1 MKSLSCQ
8 HHREAFLKSFTIA
21 SRTKPIRRS
30 DSPREVCL
38 SFSARATLAFKLNG
52 GFTSFARSAAAR
64 SEAEETVSKRPKSLL
79 NDFNGTDA
87 AVLKAAAAVPAIA
100 GSGERAPLKN
110 AEIAAAFIAEFIQN
124 AGKTRALHESN
135 PGAGDRNSR
144 LTIET
149 TYPAHLTRPEISLPR
164 EVLNSIAVVLRGMG
178 VRGAVCIGN
187 GKFSEVFSLRDA
199 DGNRTGS
206 AVKIS
211 TKTSNLDSIKT
222 GQAGTEAYALL
233 VGEMLAASGGG
244 PSPFMPQRMLSLGCT
259 LLAVPL
265 QRGAYASVLFLG
277 EASRTATPDVQRLAR
292 AIHAGTGLF
301 VPLALDETR
310 QFLKSLL
317 SSLNQLHRMGI
328 AHRDVKPA
336 NILVKDSEAAV
347 PEIVLSDAG
356 MAVFPTSQHRPF
368 YSSPGSSPVTPQML
382 RLGSARA
389 TAVLNRATGGT
400 EVRLS
405 LPPNIDPLIPIH
417 IQQDEL
423 KTIFTS
429 SFRVRDNAGTHVYTG
444 PEFPFNRSKGTMMS
458 TEFLPGDM
466 WAVGWIVLQ
475 ILSGCKVEWI
485 QDADLKR
492 KMANCSLS
500 QFWSDYLHLPGVPSE
515 DPAALCAI
523 DFVRGLLLAD
533 PAQRLSC
540 SAALAHP
547 FLNQV

>member
-1 MKSLSCQ
+1 MIPKDLLESKDSRKTIRAKAFVAWAGSQWKYPAPLDFIAYDLEGADLAGTSMWVSHTYWEDLRWDLETSKGSSAPRDMIVGFQYLSSTPYFKEKGQ
-8 HHREAFLKSFTIA
+8 EAIDRLANVEWKGNPDLLTLKQ
-21 SRTKPIRRS
+21 
-30 DSPREVCL
+30 
-38 SFSARATLAFKLNG
+38 
-52 GFTSFARSAAAR
+52 
-64 SEAEETVSKRPKSLL
+64 
-79 NDFNGTDA
+79 
-87 AVLKAAAAVPAIA
+87 LKARDTVREGMWIVCVRLPRAVGARHIVPFNRRKDVL
-100 GSGERAPLKN
+100 GSLMEMVHGGDREKN
-110 AEIAAAFIAEFIQN
+110 ATDKLAE
-124 AGKTRALHESN
+124 
-135 PGAGDRNSR
+135 
-144 LTIET
+144 
-149 TYPAHLTRPEISLPR
+149 
-164 EVLNSIAVVLRGMG
+164 
-178 VRGAVCIGN
+178 
-187 GKFSEVFSLRDA
+187 
-199 DGNRTGS
+199 
-206 AVKIS
+206 
-211 TKTSNLDSIKT
+211 IKT
-222 GQAGTEAYALL
+222 QIEKEEHPLDGPLRKLPDGTLICKVAAHITCSTCGATGHHMTHTHDDMTMQTQEGVKLYTQDIPWL
-233 VGEMLAASGGG
+233 V
-244 PSPFMPQRMLSLGCT
+244 
-259 LLAVPL
+259 
-265 QRGAYASVLFLG
+265 
-277 EASRTATPDVQRLAR
+277 
-292 AIHAGTGLF
+292 
-301 VPLALDETR
+301 
-310 QFLKSLL
+310 
-317 SSLNQLHRMGI
+317 
-328 AHRDVKPA
+328 
-336 NILVKDSEAAV
+336 VKDLEAAV

-423 KTIFTS
+423 KTIFSS

-523 DFVRGLLLAD
+523 DFVRGLLRAD